1 MRSAVRAI
9 ALILAVLL
17 LAGCSTTRIGS
28 AWSEPGRPAK
38 PYRDLLVFG
47 VASKDKVRR
56 AFEDSFVAE
65 LKGRGVRARA
75 GSALLPA
82 GAQGDANALKRA
94 VRAAGADGVLVT
106 HMVGETARTVVVP
119 PRTYTDPS
127 FYGRLSPYYARV
139 FETVTAPGYYARYP
153 VLQLESNLYDVR
165 RESLVWSGRSETM
178 DPGSENTTI
187 AEVIAA
193 MIAALSEAG
202 YLP

>member
-94 VRAAGADGVLVT
+94 VRAAGADGFKAV
-106 HMVGETARTVVVP
+106 
-119 PRTYTDPS
+119 
-127 FYGRLSPYYARV
+127 ARV
-139 FETVTAPGYYARYP
+139 EVDATGLCGSDRITGRRQRIADSRANSTVSPIEGVSPDKATGFGGEACCG
-153 VLQLESNLYDVR
+153 
-165 RESLVWSGRSETM
+165 SGIR
-178 DPGSENTTI
+178 
-187 AEVIAA
+187 
-193 MIAALSEAG
+193 
-202 YLP
+202 